1 MAQREIWNGRRI
13 SEFDYMS
20 VEFIYP
26 DTREQKIEN
35 KPKDHYRPV
44 GKH

>member
-1 MAQREIWNGRRI
+1 MAQWEIWNGRRI

-20 VEFIYP
+20 VEFIHP
-26 DTREQKIEN
+26 DAREKKIED
-35 KPKDHYRPV
+35 KPKDPHRPV